1 MAHTIERYVELQEA
15 MAAGHTKAIGVSN
28 FNAELLAQL
37 LADKRVKTV
46 PAVSISAVASP
57 VVAHSRTRVAHSCI
71 LSCGRA
77 SHPLALAACR

>member
-46 PAVSISAVASP
+46 PAVSPGIAASQLL
-57 VVAHSRTRVAHSCI
+57 AYSRTRVVHSCSTAAGHLI
-71 LSCGRA
+71 PALSLPGR
-77 SHPLALAACR
+77 